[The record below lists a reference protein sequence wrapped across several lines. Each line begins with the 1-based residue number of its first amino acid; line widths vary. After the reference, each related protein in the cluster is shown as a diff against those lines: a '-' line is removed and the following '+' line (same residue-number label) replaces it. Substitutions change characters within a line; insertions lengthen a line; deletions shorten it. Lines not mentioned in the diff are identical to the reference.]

1 MTGVALIGTGRW
13 ASQIADAAGR
23 AGLRLVTCF
32 SRDRERRTAFAARI
46 GCESAPS
53 FEAAVEHPDVEGV
66 LIVTPNDA
74 HAEQAIAC
82 AQRGRHV
89 FVEKPIADDVASAKR
104 MRDACARAGV
114 TLAVGHAF
122 RRLGAARRAQQLVA
136 DGALGQVVLAEA
148 NMSLPGSFPPAAW
161 RAQRARNPGG
171 PLMQL
176 GIHHIDTLSAWL
188 GRPHAVAGEFAH
200 VAAAADID
208 DVGVAVLR
216 FACGAVGAVTG
227 SYVSPKT
234 CSIRLLGT
242 EAVLDYRVDF
252 SVWPQAERMDAAS
265 RLTVDG
271 AAVGFEDRD
280 MLAEELEE
288 FARCMRGQAR
298 PETGAA
304 EGIAALAAVRDALA
318 HAAVA
323 DEEVRWARVPL

>member
-1 MTGVALIGTGRW
+1 VSGVALIGTGRW
-13 ASQIADAAGR
+13 AGQIAAAAGR

-32 SRDRERRTAFAARI
+32 SRDPERRAAFAARV
-46 GCESAPS
+46 GCDAARS
-53 FEAAVEHPDVEGV
+53 FAAAIEHPDVQGV
-66 LIVTPNDA
+66 LLVTPNDV

-89 FVEKPIADDVASAKR
+89 FVEKPIADEVAAAER
-104 MRDACARAGV
+104 MRDACAQAGV

-122 RRLGAARRAQQLVA
+122 RRLGAARCAQRLVA
-136 DGALGQVVLAEA
+136 EGALGEVVLAEA

-176 GIHHIDTLSAWL
+176 GIHHVDTLSAWL
-188 GRPHAVAGEFAH
+188 GRPRAVTGEFAH
-200 VAAAADID
+200 IAAAADID
-208 DVGVAVLR
+208 DVGVVVLR
-216 FACGAVGAVTG
+216 FARGAVGAVTG

-242 EAVLDYRVDF
+242 DAVLDYRVDF
-252 SVWPQAERMDAAS
+252 SVWPQAELMDAAS
-265 RLTVDG
+265 TLTLDG
-271 AAVGFEDRD
+271 VAVGFEERD
-280 MLAEELEE
+280 MLADELEE
-288 FARCMRGQAR
+288 FARCMRGEAR

-318 HAAVA
+318 HAAFA
-323 DEEVRWARVPL
+323 DEEVRWARVAL